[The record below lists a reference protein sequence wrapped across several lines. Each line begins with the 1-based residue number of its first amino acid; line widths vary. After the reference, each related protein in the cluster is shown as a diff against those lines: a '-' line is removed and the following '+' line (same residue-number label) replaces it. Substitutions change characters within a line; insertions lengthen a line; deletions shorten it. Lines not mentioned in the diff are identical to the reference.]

1 MLISQYCIFVVETKN
16 YNGEIKGGRT
26 DQQWSLNNRYKMYN
40 PVKQNYGQRK
50 PLKAWYKVLLQ

>member
-1 MLISQYCIFVVETKN
+1 MFVVETKN